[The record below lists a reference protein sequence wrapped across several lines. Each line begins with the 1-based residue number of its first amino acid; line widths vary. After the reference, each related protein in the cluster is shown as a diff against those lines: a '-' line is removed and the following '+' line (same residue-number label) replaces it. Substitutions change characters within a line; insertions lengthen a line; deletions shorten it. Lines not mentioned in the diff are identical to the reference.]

1 MMKTD
6 NNYHINNK
14 PTPPKRL
21 VSLDVFR
28 GWVMLLM
35 LGEVLRFRQ
44 VAQALP
50 ASGFWQFL
58 SFHQSHVDWVGCSL
72 HDLIQPSFSFLVGIV
87 LPFSLSRRVIERQSR
102 LHMTLHAFWRSF
114 LLIALGIFLR
124 SLGHKQTYFTFEDTL
139 TQIGLGY
146 GILFLIAQ
154 CGRRVFWVSLVSLLL
169 GYWLL
174 FALYPLPAESFDW
187 SQAGVSADWPHHLQG
202 FAAHWNKNTNP
213 AWAFDQWFLNCFPRS
228 KPFSFND
235 GGYCTLSFIPTLATM
250 LLGLL
255 AGRLL
260 RSELTQWQKVKHL
273 VLWGIGSLVGSW
285 LLGAT
290 GLCPVVKRIW
300 TPAWVLYSG
309 GWCFLLTAAFYTVTD
324 IYRWQRWAFPLKVI
338 GMNSITAYA
347 SEWLAVGFIA
357 DALNRH
363 LGPHCFTLAGK
374 AYRPLFEGGAVL
386 LVIWLFLFW
395 MYRRKLFLRI

>member
-124 SLGHKQTYFTFEDTL
+124 SLGHKQTYFTFFI
-139 TQIGLGY
+139 QI
-146 GILFLIAQ
+146 
-154 CGRRVFWVSLVSLLL
+154 
-169 GYWLL
+169 
-174 FALYPLPAESFDW
+174 
-187 SQAGVSADWPHHLQG
+187 
-202 FAAHWNKNTNP
+202 
-213 AWAFDQWFLNCFPRS
+213 RS
-228 KPFSFND
+228 
-235 GGYCTLSFIPTLATM
+235 
-250 LLGLL
+250 
-255 AGRLL
+255 
-260 RSELTQWQKVKHL
+260 
-273 VLWGIGSLVGSW
+273 
-285 LLGAT
+285 
-290 GLCPVVKRIW
+290 
-300 TPAWVLYSG
+300 
-309 GWCFLLTAAFYTVTD
+309 
-324 IYRWQRWAFPLKVI
+324 
-338 GMNSITAYA
+338 
-347 SEWLAVGFIA
+347 
-357 DALNRH
+357 
-363 LGPHCFTLAGK
+363 
-374 AYRPLFEGGAVL
+374 
-386 LVIWLFLFW
+386 
-395 MYRRKLFLRI
+395 

>member
-1 MMKTD
+1 MKTD